1 MQVAPVLSLVQR
13 NFYALFHDHH
23 EGPKRMIEKRAA
35 QRHRVFKGGTITFEN
50 SGIPCTV
57 RNMSAGGVAID
68 LDTPV
73 TLPQSITLSITRDD
87 FVRNCRTIWRSD
99 KRIGLAFVQ

>member
-1 MQVAPVLSLVQR
+1 
-13 NFYALFHDHH
+13 
-23 EGPKRMIEKRAA
+23 MIEKRAA
-35 QRHRVFKGGTITFEN
+35 QRHRVFKGGTIIFEN

-87 FVRNCRTIWRSD
+87 FVRNCRTVWRSD